1 MMDLGATDEQ
11 LDSPMVF
18 CSGRAGT
25 ASYSPDV
32 PGTDLVPL
40 FRTILDYVAPPEGDP
55 GAPLAMLCSS
65 IDYNE
70 FVGRIGIGRVEN
82 GTLKVGQD
90 VTVCDWHDKD
100 LAKRG
105 RITAL
110 YSFAANGRTP
120 VEEASAGDIVAFSGL
135 TDISIGNTLCDPAL
149 VQPLPFVKI
158 NDPTVEMTFSVNDSP
173 FAGKEGK
180 FVTSRQIR
188 DRLHKE
194 LLKDV
199 ALKVEDSATTESFRV
214 MGRGEMH
221 LSILIETMRREGYE
235 LQVSPPKVLTHEEN
249 GKLMEPME
257 HVVIDVPTEYQ
268 GSVMQKLGARK
279 GELEQMAP
287 LGTTRMR
294 IEFRIPARGLFGYRS
309 EFLTDTHGE
318 GILNTIF
325 DGYDEWRGELPGR
338 STGSL
343 VSHETGTAV
352 TYGLFNAQQRG
363 TLIVNPGDK
372 VYEGMVVGYSP
383 AGEDITVN
391 VCKTKHLTNTRAS
404 GSDDALRLVPVSK
417 FSLEESLEFLKPDE
431 LLEVTPQSIRI
442 RKRILSHDLRMKAL
456 KGGKNV

>member
-1 MMDLGATDEQ
+1 M
-11 LDSPMVF
+11 
-18 CSGRAGT
+18 
-25 ASYSPDV
+25 
-32 PGTDLVPL
+32 
-40 FRTILDYVAPPEGDP
+40 
-55 GAPLAMLCSS
+55 
-65 IDYNE
+65 
-70 FVGRIGIGRVEN
+70 
-82 GTLKVGQD
+82 
-90 VTVCDWHDKD
+90 
-100 LAKRG
+100 
-105 RITAL
+105 
-110 YSFAANGRTP
+110 
-120 VEEASAGDIVAFSGL
+120 
-135 TDISIGNTLCDPAL
+135 
-149 VQPLPFVKI
+149 KI

-325 DGYDEWRGELPGR
+325 DGYDEWRGELP
-338 STGSL
+338 
-343 VSHETGTAV
+343 AV
-352 TYGLFNAQQRG
+352 
-363 TLIVNPGDK
+363 P
-372 VYEGMVVGYSP
+372 P
-383 AGEDITVN
+383 A
-391 VCKTKHLTNTRAS
+391 
-404 GSDDALRLVPVSK
+404 AL
-417 FSLEESLEFLKPDE
+417 
-431 LLEVTPQSIRI
+431 
-442 RKRILSHDLRMKAL
+442 
-456 KGGKNV
+456 